1 MFETV
6 AMILLALWVAGL
18 ITGNALG
25 GLIHVLLVGGLVS
38 FFFHYRA
45 ASRAKSLVHEDAAR
59 LLTHAMGKPIA
70 RRPVGAA
77 KPGQKRPSRPS
88 AAA

>member
-18 ITGNALG
+18 ITGNVLG
-25 GLIHVLLVGGLVS
+25 GLIHVLLLGGLVS
-38 FFFHYRA
+38 LFFHYRA
-45 ASRAKSLVHEDAAR
+45 VSRAQSAVREDSAR

-70 RRPVGAA
+70 RRPIVAA